1 MQTILVADDEAS
13 IRELCAMYLEQ
24 EGFAVVQAE
33 DGEAALEAAR
43 GRGPDLIVLDLMMP
57 KRSGYE
63 VCRELRRE
71 SNVPILM
78 LTARSEEVDR
88 IVGLEMGADDYLGKP
103 FHPRELTARVKAIL
117 RRTAGQPAAERGSL
131 RVGALTID
139 WQSHEVDIGGEAIE
153 LRNKEFDLLK
163 RLAESAGHVLTRE
176 RLLEEVWGYEF
187 FGGTR
192 TVDVHVNQLRRKLGE
207 RGVAIETVRG
217 VGYKLVESGAPAAGG
232 AGG

>member
-13 IRELCAMYLEQ
+13 IRELCSMYLEQ
-24 EGFAVVQAE
+24 EGFGVLQAA
-33 DGEAALEAAR
+33 DGEEALEAAR
-43 GRGPDLIVLDLMMP
+43 AREPALIVLDLMMP
-57 KRSGYE
+57 KKSGFD
-63 VCRELRRE
+63 VCRELRKD
-71 SNVPILM
+71 SDVPILM

-117 RRTAGQPAAERGSL
+117 RRTAGAPAAARAAVT
-131 RVGALTID
+131 VGPLTVD
-139 WQSHEVDIGGEAIE
+139 WQSHEARLGGQLLE

-176 RLLEEVWGYEF
+176 LLLEQVWGYEF

-192 TVDVHVNQLRRKLGE
+192 TVDVHVNQLRRKLGDDA
-207 RGVAIETVRG
+207 GVAIETVRG
-217 VGYKLVESGAPAAGG
+217 VGYKLVESGDAAGR
-232 AGG
+232 

>member
-13 IRELCAMYLEQ
+13 IRELCEMYLEQ

-33 DGEAALEAAR
+33 DGEAALSAAR
-43 GRGPDLIVLDLMMP
+43 TQGPDLIVLDLMMP

-63 VCRELRRE
+63 VCRELRKD

-117 RRTAGQPAAERGSL
+117 RRAAGQPAAERGEI
-131 RVGALTID
+131 GIGPLTID
-139 WQSHEVDIGGEAIE
+139 WQSRVVDLDGERID
-153 LRNKEFDLLK
+153 LRNKEFELLK

-176 RLLEEVWGYEF
+176 LLLEEVWGYEF

-192 TVDVHVNQLRRKLGE
+192 TVDVHVNQLRRKLGD

-217 VGYKLVESGAPAAGG
+217 VGYKLVESEAPRPGPG
-232 AGG
+232 R

>member
-13 IRELCAMYLEQ
+13 IRELCSMYLEQ
-24 EGFAVVQAE
+24 EGFAVLQAA
-33 DGEAALEAAR
+33 DGEEALEAAR
-43 GRGPDLIVLDLMMP
+43 AREPALIVLDLMMP
-57 KRSGYE
+57 KKSGFD
-63 VCRELRRE
+63 VCRELRKD
-71 SNVPILM
+71 SDVPILM

-117 RRTAGQPAAERGSL
+117 RRTAGAPAAARAAVT
-131 RVGALTID
+131 VGPLTVD
-139 WQSHEVDIGGEAIE
+139 WQSHEARLGDQLLE

-176 RLLEEVWGYEF
+176 LLLEQVWGYEF

-192 TVDVHVNQLRRKLGE
+192 TVDVHVNQLRRKLGDDA
-207 RGVAIETVRG
+207 GVAIETVRG
-217 VGYKLVESGAPAAGG
+217 VGYKLVESGDAAGR
-232 AGG
+232 

>member
-13 IRELCAMYLEQ
+13 IRELCSMYLEQ
-24 EGFAVVQAE
+24 EGFGVLQAA
-33 DGEAALEAAR
+33 DGEEALEAAR
-43 GRGPDLIVLDLMMP
+43 AREPALIVLDLMMP
-57 KRSGYE
+57 KKSGFD
-63 VCRELRRE
+63 VCRELRKD
-71 SNVPILM
+71 SDVPILM

-117 RRTAGQPAAERGSL
+117 RRTAGAPSAARAAVT
-131 RVGALTID
+131 VGPLTVD
-139 WQSHEVDIGGEAIE
+139 WQSHEARLGDQLLE

-176 RLLEEVWGYEF
+176 LLLEQVWGYEF

-192 TVDVHVNQLRRKLGE
+192 TVDVHVNQLRRKLGDDA
-207 RGVAIETVRG
+207 GVAIETVRG
-217 VGYKLVESGAPAAGG
+217 VGYKLVESGDAAGR
-232 AGG
+232 